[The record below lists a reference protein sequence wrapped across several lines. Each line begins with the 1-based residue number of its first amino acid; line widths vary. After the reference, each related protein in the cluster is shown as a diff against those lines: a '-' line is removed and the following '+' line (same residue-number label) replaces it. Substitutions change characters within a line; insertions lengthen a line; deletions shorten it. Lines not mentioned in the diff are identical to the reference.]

1 MNKSWM
7 KKINGN
13 WEQMVR
19 LFFEPRFIHDVNS
32 SVFYVFY
39 TKPGYQCLSLRT
51 VKRFMYPWFTP
62 WNDRTVTCDVR
73 QNLVKTV
80 NKKVTILILISFCKN
95 SKQDRSICILLHHIG
110 MTSPFEFW
118 LIDECVLAVIWANL
132 IELLKQNFA

>member
-19 LFFEPRFIHDVNS
+19 LSFEPRFIHDVNS

-95 SKQDRSICILLHHIG
+95 SKQDRSICILLA
-110 MTSPFEFW
+110 SYW
-118 LIDECVLAVIWANL
+118 NDESIWVLTHWRMCTCSDLGQFNRAA
-132 IELLKQNFA
+132 